1 MSSRAVANVY
11 PGRAFKVNVTN
22 AEEVEEAVLE
32 QVKEFNGRL
41 DIFVANSGIPWTQG
55 AMIEGALDHYRD
67 VMAINLDG
75 VFYCARAAGRVWKRQ
90 FTEGT
95 DAFGNKLEN
104 YSKGSFIATSSM
116 SGHIVNIPL
125 VQTAY
130 NSSKAAVSH
139 MCKFTVF
146 SDSMRHP
153 LWGLKLTSVVKA
165 NLLQLNGY
173 ATPAPMLFLQDT

>member
-1 MSSRAVANVY
+1 MRTVANTNEHR
-11 PGRAFKVNVTN
+11 GRAYKVNVTN
-22 AEEVEEAVLE
+22 ADEVENAVLE

-41 DIFVANSGIPWTQG
+41 DVFVANSGIPWTQG

-67 VMAINLDG
+67 VMSINIDG

-95 DAFGNKLEN
+95 DAFGKKLEN

-139 MCKFTVF
+139 MCKFSV
-146 SDSMRHP
+146 SNNMRH
-153 LWGLKLTSVVKA
+153 
-165 NLLQLNGY
+165 
-173 ATPAPMLFLQDT
+173 LFGGMFHAYIWYHRQISCG